1 MQKFL
6 NKKKYLNMPK
16 EEKVDKYLK
25 KIKGYIVAFLLKMGP
40 KEHKNSDTY
49 NTRSLEQICRIGQ
62 IEFKFRVIHYY

>member
-25 KIKGYIVAFLLKMGP
+25 KIKVYTVAFLLNMGP

-49 NTRSLEQICRIGQ
+49 NTRSLEQICRKFWPDRSQ
-62 IEFKFRVIHYY
+62 I